1 MNPYPEM
8 RSTLVLDNCRIH
20 HNEALL
26 QLVQAF
32 GCHILFLPAY
42 SPDLNPIEESFS
54 ACKYNFPLVCI
65 SVLNPDAL

>member
-8 RSTLVLDNCRIH
+8 RSTFVLDNCRIH